1 MRRLLTAVS
10 IMLLDSAYAAEGEVW
25 FGSYWWVPLVAI
37 ALVVGAY
44 QYRKLKAESR
54 ALKAAR
60 EDIINRMPRRDRET
74 KELEARNLT
83 RKVWLIVCSQ
93 GLGGFFFYLGLT
105 SLFMPEMEG
114 CLGRIWELEALG
126 CPVWFSAPSVWVWIA
141 LPPLATAWPTLYV
154 VTKVSPRLKQLN
166 RELGRIK
173 SVD

>member
-37 ALVVGAY
+37 ALVGGAY

-74 KELEARNLT
+74 KELEARNN
-83 RKVWLIVCSQ
+83 V
-93 GLGGFFFYLGLT
+93 FT
-105 SLFMPEMEG
+105 SAWFKRHFGPKF
-114 CLGRIWELEALG
+114 GRNGKFW
-126 CPVWFSAPSVWVWIA
+126 
-141 LPPLATAWPTLYV
+141 
-154 VTKVSPRLKQLN
+154 
-166 RELGRIK
+166 
-173 SVD
+173 